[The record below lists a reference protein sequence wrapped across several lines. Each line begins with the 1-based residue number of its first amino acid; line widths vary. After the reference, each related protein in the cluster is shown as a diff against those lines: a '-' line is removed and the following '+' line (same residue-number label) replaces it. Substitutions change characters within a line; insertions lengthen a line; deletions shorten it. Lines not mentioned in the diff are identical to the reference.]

1 MNNIPVIIGQR
12 IRVYRQ
18 KLGYTQEDLA
28 EKADVHHT
36 YIGQIERGEKNLTII
51 TLGKILSVLDVSF
64 SEFFECLDYK
74 DTHEN
79 IASKSYE
86 IINTMSEANQ
96 EKVYRLLCDINDIVS
111 SK

>member
-1 MNNIPVIIGQR
+1 MNNIPGIIGQR
-12 IRVYRQ
+12 IRAYRQ

-64 SEFFECLDYK
+64 SAFFECLDYK
-74 DTHEN
+74 DTHGN

-86 IINTMSEANQ
+86 IINIMSEANQ